1 MFPDCEV
8 EASPGSLSGQ
18 HYVGPSPGTKIPNL
32 GQFVAKRT
40 LANGLLSDTKF
51 QAARIRK
58 PLLAVSGLNDKGNP
72 VWFDH
77 DQTGG
82 SCIIPRDAPELV
94 EIRRLI
100 QKIASR
106 VVRVAFSNLEIGRS
120 TAQVPRRV

>member
-32 GQFVAKRT
+32 GQFTARRT
-40 LANGLLSDTKF
+40 LANGLLSATKF
-51 QAARIRK
+51 QAAEIRK

-82 SCIIPRDAPELV
+82 SFIIPKGTPELQQ
-94 EIRRLI
+94 IRKLI
-100 QKIASR
+100 
-106 VVRVAFSNLEIGRS
+106 
-120 TAQVPRRV
+120 AQMKSK